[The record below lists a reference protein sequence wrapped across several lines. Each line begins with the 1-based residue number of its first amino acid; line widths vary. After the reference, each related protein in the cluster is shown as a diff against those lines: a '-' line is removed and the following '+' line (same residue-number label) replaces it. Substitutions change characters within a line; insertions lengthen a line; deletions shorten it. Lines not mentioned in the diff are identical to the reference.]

1 MIEIIK
7 PIKKF
12 SKLINFQ
19 HIFLPI
25 VLLFIF
31 SFLTQFYSIDQEVID
46 WDESDFILMGQSFYK
61 GNLPYIEL
69 WDLKPPMHFLLI
81 GFTFKTFG
89 SSFLVARLLGDFL
102 VFVTSVLVFH
112 IARQSLE
119 RLESFL
125 AGSLYISFVSFEFSQ
140 PTMTEYTSTFF
151 ILLGIFFIYKDSNTG
166 YFLGGI
172 FVSLSILTRTNSAF
186 VFVFFILFL
195 YRRFGIKKKLG
206 NFIFGSIIPLFVL
219 VVIYTSQGALKVFLY
234 SVFLIPLRNTL
245 MRDNFFEFLKN
256 SFQGIFL
263 DSFFS
268 LPLWMLIFSF
278 LVFFIFFRN
287 SRLFLENLATLNTN
301 ENQILFITFFALAI
315 SILAGGR
322 FFYHYLIQL
331 FPFLAIFIFLFVKQ
345 FINSGNLVK
354 FVLTTIM
361 VINFLPLSLKSIN
374 NLQNYDLLE
383 ADYKIKKFTELI
395 DKDEELL
402 ALDNHLI
409 YFYLETKPL
418 TPIVHPNTIFK
429 NDEYSKILDDLI
441 DLGYIVKNQSM
452 VILDSYPYYI
462 LCASECMESLPEN
475 YLNGY
480 ELIHSIDDINLYKLR
495 S

>member
-7 PIKKF
+7 PVKKL

-19 HIFLPI
+19 YIFLPI
-25 VLLFIF
+25 VLLFLF

-81 GFTFKTFG
+81 GLTFKTFG
-89 SSFLVARLLGDFL
+89 PTFLVARLLGDFL

-112 IARQSLE
+112 IARHSLE
-119 RLESFL
+119 RFESFL
-125 AGSLYISFVSFEFSQ
+125 ASSLYISFVSFEFSQ

-186 VFVFFILFL
+186 VFLFFILFL
-195 YRRFGIKKKLG
+195 YKKFGIKKKLV
-206 NFIFGSIIPLFVL
+206 NFIFGSVIPLLVL
-219 VVIYTSQGALKVFLY
+219 VIIYTSHGALKVFLY

-245 MRDNFFEFLKN
+245 IRDNFFVFLKN

-268 LPLWMLIFSF
+268 IPLWILIFSF
-278 LVFFIFFRN
+278 FVIFLLLRN
-287 SRLFLENLATLNTN
+287 SKLFLENLATLNTN
-301 ENQILFITFFALAI
+301 KNQILIITFFALTI

-345 FINSGNLVK
+345 FINSENLMK
-354 FVLTTIM
+354 FILITIM
-361 VINFLPLSLKSIN
+361 VINFLPLGLKSIN
-374 NLQNYDLLE
+374 NLQNYNILE
-383 ADYKIKKFTELI
+383 ADYKIKKFTEFI

-429 NDEYSKILDDLI
+429 NEEYSEIIKDLI

-452 VILDSYPYYI
+452 VILDNLPYYI
-462 LCASECMESLPEN
+462 LCGSECKESLPEN
-475 YLNGY
+475 YLNDY
-480 ELIHSIDDINLYKLR
+480 QLIHNIDDINLYKLR